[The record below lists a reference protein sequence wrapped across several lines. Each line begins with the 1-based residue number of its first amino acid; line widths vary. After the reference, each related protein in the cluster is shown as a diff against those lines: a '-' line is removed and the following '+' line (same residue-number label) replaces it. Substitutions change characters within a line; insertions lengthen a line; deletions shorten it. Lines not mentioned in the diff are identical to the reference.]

1 MIYIYIYK
9 TYNYRHTYTYIYT
22 HIHTVLYV
30 CIVCTLFCTRLHLPY
45 VVHITDVLKGIGFGS
60 CGLGLV
66 GSVRLGLHYCDCGL
80 GFRFGGL
87 ERVWVKFRLLVSSGF
102 CSLLTG

>member
-1 MIYIYIYK
+1 MLGLVIYTLSDIHIHIQKHIIIDIHICIYIYV
-9 TYNYRHTYTYIYT
+9 YT
-22 HIHTVLYV
+22 HIHTVVYV

-66 GSVRLGLHYCDCGL
+66 GSVRLGLHYCDWGL
-80 GFRFGGL
+80 GFRFGDLRGL
-87 ERVWVKFRLLVSSGF
+87 GKL
-102 CSLLTG
+102 